1 MKSYISLLI
10 NILPLLLLDSCL
22 TLLALVLLYLL
33 RLIARILGIK
43 LSRLRSITGALSISN
58 RRLII

>member
-1 MKSYISLLI
+1 MKSCISLLI
-10 NILPLLLLDSCL
+10 NILPLLLFNLYL
-22 TLLALVLLYLL
+22 TLLASVLLYLL

-43 LSRLRSITGALSISN
+43 LGRLYSITGALSISN